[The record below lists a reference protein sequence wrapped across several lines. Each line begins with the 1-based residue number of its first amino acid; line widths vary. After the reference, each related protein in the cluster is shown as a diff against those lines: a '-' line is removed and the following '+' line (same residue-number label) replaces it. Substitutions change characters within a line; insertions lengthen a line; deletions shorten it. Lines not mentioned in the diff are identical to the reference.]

1 MVSGKYH
8 RSRAWALV
16 AVAVIGAG
24 LARPA
29 PTLAV
34 HGLGGSALDS
44 AGLATPPRSIL
55 PGLLHAAA
63 AAGPDYPGALW
74 EPANPRN
81 YTVANRPY
89 TNRVTR
95 IIIHVAEGGWAS
107 TYTWFRNAAAEAS
120 ANYVVSSTGRVAQ
133 MVPDRDIA
141 WHAGNWAYN
150 ESSVGIEHAGFTN
163 VTHFPDV
170 QYRGS
175 AKLAAWIADTYL
187 ITPDRLHVIGHYQV
201 PDPDH
206 PGQWGGVDH
215 HTDPGRTW
223 NWPRY
228 MAYLRADAHDTHQQV
243 VDNADATGVSYDPA
257 VWHVQTAQTSRYGR
271 NYLAAAPGRSN
282 SPVKFRLA
290 VPATDH
296 YDLMMRWPC
305 GADSARAGVSVLAIR
320 GRRSTT
326 VDEARGCGRFQYVGS
341 YDLAAGTAWRLAVS
355 SASRAHGTIVADAFK
370 LVEQS
375 DPTPPTAPVV
385 TAHASETGIDLQWT
399 KGSDNIAVGGY
410 RVLVDSA
417 LRYLG
422 TGRTLA
428 VTGLAC
434 DSVHVISVR
443 ALDMVSNRS
452 PRLPVW
458 VRTGAC
464 PPSPLGLA
472 ATPQPR
478 SVALRWSAPA
488 GGLSYAVFVNGRLI
502 RTTAAT
508 TSTVSGLACAVTKTF
523 SVESVD
529 AAGGVS
535 APADVVAT
543 TPTC

>member
-1 MVSGKYH
+1 M
-8 RSRAWALV
+8 
-16 AVAVIGAG
+16 
-24 LARPA
+24 
-29 PTLAV
+29 
-34 HGLGGSALDS
+34 
-44 AGLATPPRSIL
+44 
-55 PGLLHAAA
+55 
-63 AAGPDYPGALW
+63 
-74 EPANPRN
+74 
-81 YTVANRPY
+81 
-89 TNRVTR
+89 TR

-187 ITPDRLHVIGHYQV
+187 ITPDRQHVIGHYQV

-206 PGQWGGVDH
+206 PGEWGGADH

-223 NWPRY
+223 NWPLY
-228 MAYLRADAHDTHQQV
+228 MAYLRADAHDTYQQV
-243 VDNADATGVSYDPA
+243 VDNADTTGVSYDPA
-257 VWHVQTAQTSRYGR
+257 VWHVQVAQTGRYGR

-296 YDLMMRWPC
+296 YDLLMRWPC
-305 GADSARAGVSVLAIR
+305 GADSARVGVSVLAIR
-320 GRRSTT
+320 GLRSTT
-326 VDEARGCGRFQYVGS
+326 VDEARGCGRFQYVGT
-341 YDLAAGTAWRLAVS
+341 YNLAAGNAWRLQVS

-385 TAHASETGIDLQWT
+385 TARAGETGIALQWT
-399 KGSDNIAVGGY
+399 KGKDNIAVGGY
-410 RVLVDSA
+410 HVLVDSA

-422 TGRTLA
+422 TARTPGGHRPCLQQRARHLGARARHGLEPVAEPADLDSHRRLPA
-428 VTGLAC
+428 VTAGIGRDAAAAIGRAAVVGARGRARLRG
-434 DSVHVISVR
+434 VR
-443 ALDMVSNRS
+443 ERPPHPHDRRDGHPPCPGSPARPPRRS
-452 PRLPVW
+452 RWRAWTPPA
-458 VRTGAC
+458 AC
-464 PPSPLGLA
+464 PPRPTSSRRHPPADLGA
-472 ATPQPR
+472 RRQPVRWRVIRPR
-478 SVALRWSAPA
+478 SSGDRAR
-488 GGLSYAVFVNGRLI
+488 LS
-502 RTTAAT
+502 
-508 TSTVSGLACAVTKTF
+508 
-523 SVESVD
+523 
-529 AAGGVS
+529 
-535 APADVVAT
+535 
-543 TPTC
+543 